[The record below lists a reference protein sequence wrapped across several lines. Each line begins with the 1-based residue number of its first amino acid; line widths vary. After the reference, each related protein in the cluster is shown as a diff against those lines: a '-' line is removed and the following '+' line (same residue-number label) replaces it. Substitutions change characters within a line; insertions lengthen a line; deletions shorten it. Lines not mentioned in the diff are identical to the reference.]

1 MIEILQKLFEN
12 KPKKSVI
19 VLNGQCSDCGC
30 ETIIEITPT
39 SGGFGLQGG
48 ALFKYS
54 PDDCLMKCH
63 DCCQANPIISN
74 IYKLQKCDFQFR
86 KIVDYCL

>member
-1 MIEILQKLFEN
+1 MIEILQRLFESN
-12 KPKKSVI
+12 PEGSTI
-19 VLNGQCSDCGC
+19 VLNGICSECGC

-54 PDDCLMKCH
+54 PDDYLVKCH
-63 DCCQANPIISN
+63 DCYKADPIIQD
-74 IYKLQKCDFQFR
+74 IYKLQRRYFQFS
-86 KIVDYCL
+86 KITDHRL